1 MVCGRTARGL
11 KFGESCGWISGN
23 CLARVLTT
31 TLGSREN
38 RGRQPH
44 GAEAELLWNPDL
56 THDESMCVSACLPQL
71 SGFPHFPLTAD
82 AVQIPDQKN
91 AHAVAPTTELVSEY
105 LRNRGS
111 PRQPSPRKLDW
122 KDVLKMIE
130 NFHVRLAAGFLAMVL
145 ALVTVAGLSYRAAQN
160 LVTAS
165 IWVAHTDEVIAELEA
180 TRNSMADLGPEQPLS
195 ENGDFREHIFRLE
208 RLTSDNPRQQARIL
222 QLKLMTSGKLGA
234 NVQRSRVLSI
244 ILEMKSEEQNLLVG
258 RTFQA
263 DKISRATL
271 NAISAFS
278 AIAVLACV
286 FGYWG
291 TVTNLRSR
299 ERVEKELSESESRLK
314 NLLAKEQ
321 ELARIDPL
329 TMVPN
334 RRAFYEALDK
344 ERVRSLRYH
353 RPFTIAYVDLDN
365 FKKVNDSLGHAV
377 GDELLVEVAMGVRS
391 NLRDSDYVGR
401 LGGDEFAILLPET
414 DATAAQ
420 LVLRKL
426 RLRLL
431 EQMKAHS
438 WQVTFSIGA
447 ATFLDPSDSLD
458 VIIRMADET
467 MYAIKAHGK
476 DNVSVSLVG

>member
-1 MVCGRTARGL
+1 MSA
-11 KFGESCGWISGN
+11 
-23 CLARVLTT
+23 
-31 TLGSREN
+31 
-38 RGRQPH
+38 
-44 GAEAELLWNPDL
+44 
-56 THDESMCVSACLPQL
+56 SACLPQL

-130 NFHVRLAAGFLAMVL
+130 NFHVRLAAGFLSMVL
-145 ALVTVAGLSYRAAQN
+145 ALLAVAGLSYRAAQN

-180 TRNSMADLGPEQPLS
+180 TRNSMVELGPEQLS

-208 RLTSDNPRQQARIL
+208 RLTSDNSRQQARIL
-222 QLKLMTSGKLGA
+222 QLNLVLDDKLGPSD
-234 NVQRSRVLSI
+234 QRSRVLST
-244 ILEMKSEEQNLLVG
+244 ILEMESEERSLLVG
-258 RTFQA
+258 RTSQA

-278 AIAVLACV
+278 VIGVLACV

-291 TVTNLRSR
+291 TVSNLRSR
-299 ERVEKELSESESRLK
+299 ERVQKALSESESRLK
-314 NLLAKEQ
+314 SLLAKEQ

-329 TMVPN
+329 TTVPN

-344 ERVRSLRYH
+344 ERVRSRRYR

-377 GDELLVEVAMGVRS
+377 GDELLVQVALGLRS
-391 NLRDSDYVGR
+391 NLRASDFVGR
-401 LGGDEFAILLPET
+401 LGGDEFGVLLPET
-414 DATAAQ
+414 DAAGAKHA
-420 LVLRKL
+420 LSKL

-431 EQMKAHS
+431 EEMKAHS
-438 WQVTFSIGA
+438 WHVTFSIGA
-447 ATFLDPSDSLD
+447 ATFLDPPDSLD

-476 DNVSVSLVG
+476 DDVSVSLVG